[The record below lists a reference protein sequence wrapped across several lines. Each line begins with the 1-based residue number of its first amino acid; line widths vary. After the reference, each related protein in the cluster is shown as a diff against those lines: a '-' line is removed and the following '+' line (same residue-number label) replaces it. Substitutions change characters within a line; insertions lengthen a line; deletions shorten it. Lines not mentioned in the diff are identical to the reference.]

1 MHITVVCLVFTW
13 GLSRSHAATTILHGN
28 GQVASAISHQSFTR
42 LSSAEPLTLQS
53 RKQPHQL
60 LVPSARIVNHHQAV
74 ERQQVERF
82 FQAAT
87 AQAEEVPVIS
97 GQTPAHL
104 TYAAHP
110 VVHQMLPRIK
120 PVRNISYASLI
131 PGPRSLNTHTNRNL
145 SPV

>member
-1 MHITVVCLVFTW
+1 MRRRLRLRNSLKLVAH
-13 GLSRSHAATTILHGN
+13 SSDHH
-28 GQVASAISHQSFTR
+28 AISHQSFTR